1 MKKIFASILITTL
14 LLTGCGAEK
23 QPYADT
29 IEKFVVGSKTGQD
42 IPEKYHEF
50 AGAMMEQA
58 WRDCEEDGENVD
70 KFQYAWDYQDTKDNL
85 LGLGH
90 ISLEI
95 IPDGGSK
102 RNYSYLF
109 TE

>member
-1 MKKIFASILITTL
+1 MKKIFAGL
-14 LLTGCGAEK
+14 LLAAMLLSGCGDK
-23 QPYADT
+23 GPYADT
-29 IEKFVVGSKTGQD
+29 IKKYVVNSTTGQA
-42 IPEKYHEF
+42 IPEEKREF

-58 WRDCEEDGENVD
+58 WRDFESEGIEV
-70 KFQYAWDYQDTKDNL
+70 KEFKYAWDYQDASDNI

-95 IPDGGSK
+95 IPDGAPTK
-102 RNYSYLF
+102 QYSYLF